1 MTPLTERAISTLMCA
16 LNMKLGGAP
25 SGPAGSGKT
34 ETCKVKCIFYE
45 IDSSYT
51 IFYFQIGIN
60 IMSY

>member
-34 ETCKVKCIFYE
+34 ETCKVKYIMYE
-45 IDSSYT
+45 TNSRYT
-51 IFYFQIGIN
+51 VLSLKIIN
-60 IMSY
+60 